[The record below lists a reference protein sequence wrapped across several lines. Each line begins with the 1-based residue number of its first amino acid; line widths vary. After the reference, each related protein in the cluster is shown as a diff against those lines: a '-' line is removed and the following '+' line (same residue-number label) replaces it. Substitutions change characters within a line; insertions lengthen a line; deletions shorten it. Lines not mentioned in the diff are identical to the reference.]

1 MVSPN
6 YARLS
11 ASMITAGEEISR
23 LQNMSAFNDTQTV
36 LNALTTLGH
45 DISGRISE
53 VNARINVLRQ
63 DVNILRT
70 ELNEKL
76 DTIEINL
83 ETKMDTIRVYVSE
96 KVLELQTTARE
107 QLEVM

>member
-1 MVSPN
+1 MTPN

-11 ASMITAGEEISR
+11 ASMITAREEISR
-23 LQNMSAFNDTQTV
+23 LRNMSAFNDTQTV

-53 VNARINVLRQ
+53 VNARISVLRQ

-70 ELNEKL
+70 ELNERL
-76 DTIEINL
+76 NAIE
-83 ETKMDTIRVYVSE
+83 K
-96 KVLELQTTARE
+96 
-107 QLEVM
+107 QLRDKNGHDSLVR